1 MRTGFT
7 IAGLALGA
15 FTGFKTDFGGCV
27 LAIFI
32 GLITEIIL
40 GINLIGMA
48 SDSGYSWAAAIG
60 GFLLGKAAGSV
71 ANFFFKS

>member
-7 IAGLALGA
+7 LAGLALGA
-15 FTGFKTDFGGCV
+15 FTGLKTGYGGWV
-27 LAIFI
+27 LNGFI
-32 GLITEIIL
+32 SLISEIIL

-48 SDSGYSWAAAIG
+48 SASGYSWAAAIG